1 MTDMGTGGT
10 DVAGASA
17 ARILVVD
24 DEAPVR
30 DILAHKLKTQGH
42 LCDSCE
48 NGGRAL
54 RLLGEREFEL
64 LLADIE
70 RIGMSW
76 SDFLMEAERLCPD
89 IAVMLL
95 ASEGSLEVAVSALK
109 GGAYDY
115 IMKPFTLEEVTFSV
129 RRALE
134 KRRLLID
141 NRAYRRTLAQ
151 QVTSRTQQLREALD
165 TLQHTYHSTLLAL
178 GTALDRREADNDGH
192 SLRVT
197 LYTLRVARELNVG
210 PDDLLVFEQ
219 GALLHD
225 IGKLGVPDVLLR
237 KPSRL
242 DDAEWGIM
250 RRHPEMG
257 YRILSG
263 IKFLQRA
270 AELVLQHHERYDG
283 KGYPR
288 GLRGEEITL
297 GARIFALSDTFDSL
311 TSERPFQAMRSLRD
325 ARNDLKSLAGSQLD
339 PALIDTFLRIPIQ
352 ELESIREEVASK
364 LRRKPDNDGGS

>member
-1 MTDMGTGGT
+1 
-10 DVAGASA
+10 
-17 ARILVVD
+17 
-24 DEAPVR
+24 
-30 DILAHKLKTQGH
+30 
-42 LCDSCE
+42 
-48 NGGRAL
+48 
-54 RLLGEREFEL
+54 
-64 LLADIE
+64 
-70 RIGMSW
+70 
-76 SDFLMEAERLCPD
+76 
-89 IAVMLL
+89 
-95 ASEGSLEVAVSALK
+95 
-109 GGAYDY
+109 
-115 IMKPFTLEEVTFSV
+115 
-129 RRALE
+129 
-134 KRRLLID
+134 
-141 NRAYRRTLAQ
+141 
-151 QVTSRTQQLREALD
+151 
-165 TLQHTYHSTLLAL
+165 
-178 GTALDRREADNDGH
+178 
-192 SLRVT
+192 
-197 LYTLRVARELNVG
+197 
-210 PDDLLVFEQ
+210 
-219 GALLHD
+219 
-225 IGKLGVPDVLLR
+225 
-237 KPSRL
+237 
-242 DDAEWGIM
+242 M

>member
-1 MTDMGTGGT
+1 MTDKGSGSTE
-10 DVAGASA
+10 VAGSGV

-24 DEAPVR
+24 DEVLVR
-30 DILAHKLKTQGH
+30 DILAHKLTTQGYV
-42 LCDSCE
+42 CASCE
-48 NGGRAL
+48 DGNSAL
-54 RLLGEREFEL
+54 RLLGEQGFDL
-64 LLADIE
+64 LLADVE
-70 RIGMSW
+70 RIEMGW
-76 SDFLMEAERLCPD
+76 SAFLMEAERFCPD

-95 ASEGSLEVAVSALK
+95 ASEGNLEVAVSALK

-134 KRRLLID
+134 KRRLLME
-141 NRAYRRTLAQ
+141 NRAYHRTLAQ
-151 QVTSRTQQLREALD
+151 EVASRTQQLREALD

-178 GTALDRREADNDGH
+178 GTALDTREADNVGH

-197 LYTLRVARELNVG
+197 LYTLRLARELNVG
-210 PDDLLVFEQ
+210 QDDLLVFEQ

-237 KPSRL
+237 KPARL
-242 DDAEWGIM
+242 DEAEWGIM
-250 RRHPEMG
+250 RRHPEIG

-263 IKFLQRA
+263 ITFLRGA

-288 GLRGEEITL
+288 GLQGEAITL
-297 GARIFALSDTFDSL
+297 GARVFALSDTFDSL
-311 TSERPFQAMRSLRD
+311 TSERPFQSMRSLND
-325 ARNDLKSLAGSQLD
+325 ACEELKSLAGSQLD
-339 PALIDTFLRIPIQ
+339 PFLIETFLRIPIQ
-352 ELESIREEVASK
+352 EWESIRNEVASK
-364 LRRKPDNDGGS
+364 LRRKPANLSRG